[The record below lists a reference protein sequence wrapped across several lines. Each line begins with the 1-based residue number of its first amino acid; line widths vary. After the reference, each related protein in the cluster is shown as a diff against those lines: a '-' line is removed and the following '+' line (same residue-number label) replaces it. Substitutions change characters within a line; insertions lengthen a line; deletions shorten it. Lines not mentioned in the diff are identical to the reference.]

1 MAGDSR
7 KPKAVVGKLHPRA
20 SLSSLLEGPPE
31 CLPQKHGTT
40 LGAHLTSSRSQSPE
54 TVSYSLKVV
63 RTARIKHPRTIR
75 NLEGKEE
82 RN

>member
-1 MAGDSR
+1 M
-7 KPKAVVGKLHPRA
+7 
-20 SLSSLLEGPPE
+20 SSPLKGPPE
-31 CLPQKHGTT
+31 RLPQKQGTT
-40 LGAHLTSSRSQSPE
+40 PGTQLTSSRSQSPE